1 MFLSIREMEL
11 RKLRFDESFQPGEIQ
26 FQDRKLWQG
35 GVLRAEGSAEL
46 LPNTGGEIRVR
57 GRVNVLM
64 QAECDRC
71 LETADFPVDA
81 DFDLFYEP
89 ASAGPEG
96 EEIEISGGEMDTD
109 FYEGD
114 GLLLEDILR
123 EQVLLALPMQR
134 TCREDC
140 QGICPVCGQNR
151 NLAACNCQVK
161 GFDDRWSALR
171 NL

>member
-11 RKLRFDESFQPGEIQ
+11 RKLHFDETFQPGELQ

-35 GVLRAEGSAEL
+35 EALRAVGSAEL

-57 GRVNVLM
+57 GHLSVLM

-71 LETADFPVDA
+71 LETADFPVEA
-81 DFDLFYEP
+81 DFDLYYEP
-89 ASAGPEG
+89 ASASPEG
-96 EEIEISGGEMDTD
+96 EEIEINLAEMDID

-134 TCREDC
+134 ICREDC
-140 QGICPVCGQNR
+140 QGICPTCGRNR

-161 GFDDRWSALR
+161 AFDDRWSGLR